1 MRHLSTFQ
9 LIAALCVCQ
18 AFSQVATATYP
29 ALLPVF
35 MAQWSLTNTEAGW
48 ISGVF
53 YVGYV
58 VTVPVLVSLTDRY
71 DARMIV
77 LPAMALS
84 ALSALGFAFLAEGV
98 WSASA
103 WRALQGI
110 GMAGT
115 YMPGLKA
122 LTDRLPDASHSRAVA
137 FYTSSFG
144 IGTSMSFFVAGEANA
159 LLGWQ
164 WAFGLSAL
172 APALGTLVIAAVLAP
187 RPVPESDHPATAL
200 LDFRPVFANREAFA
214 YTLAYM
220 VHNAELF
227 ALRSWIVAYLVFSQ
241 SQQSADSFAVTWRA
255 TVIATVVN
263 LCGMPAS
270 VLGNELAQ
278 RFGRPLVLLVVMA
291 VSAAT
296 AVTLGFAA
304 TLPYWV
310 VLGIL
315 FFYAFTIAA
324 DSSTIT
330 GGAVTTA
337 DPRYR
342 GATMAVHS
350 MVGFLGAIAGPIIF
364 GGILDLSGGETEPL
378 AWGLGFSSA
387 GAIVL
392 LGPLFVYTLGRS
404 AKKGPD
410 EPGPKPTGC
419 VRSRGWEF
427 PSELKAYFVGKKRW
441 RQ

>member
-1 MRHLSTFQ
+1 MRRLSVFQ
-9 LIAALCVCQ
+9 LIVALCVCQ
-18 AFSQVATATYP
+18 AFSQAATATYP

-35 MAQWSLTNTEAGW
+35 MAEWALSNTEAGW

-58 VTVPVLVSLTDRY
+58 AAVPFLVSLTDRR
-71 DARMIV
+71 DARTIV
-77 LPAMALS
+77 VLSMAMS
-84 ALSALGFAFLAEGV
+84 ALSALGFALLAEGV

-122 LTDRLPDASHSRAVA
+122 LCDHIPDTSHSRAVA

-144 IGTSMSFFVAGEANA
+144 IGTSLSFFIAGEANA
-159 LLGWQ
+159 LLGWH
-164 WAFGLSAL
+164 WAFGLSAI
-172 APALGTLVIAAVLAP
+172 APGLGVLIAAAALAP
-187 RPVPESDHPATAL
+187 RPIKAADHPTTAL

-241 SQQSADSFAVTWRA
+241 SQQAADSFAVAWRA
-255 TVIATVVN
+255 TVIATLVN

-270 VLGNELAQ
+270 VIGNEMAR
-278 RFGRPLVLLVVMA
+278 RFGRPLVLLVVMTA
-291 VSAAT
+291 SAAT
-296 AVTLGFAA
+296 AVVLGFVA
-304 TLPYWV
+304 TLSYSL

-315 FFYAFTIAA
+315 FFYAFIVSA

-330 GGAVTTA
+330 GGAVTAA

-350 MVGFLGAIAGPIIF
+350 MVGFLGAIAGPIVF
-364 GGILDLSGGETEPL
+364 GGVLDLSGGEAAPL
-378 AWGLGFSSA
+378 AWGLGFSA
-387 GAIVL
+387 VGAIVL

-404 AKKGPD
+404 AKK
-410 EPGPKPTGC
+410 
-419 VRSRGWEF
+419 
-427 PSELKAYFVGKKRW
+427 
-441 RQ
+441 

>member
-1 MRHLSTFQ
+1 
-9 LIAALCVCQ
+9 
-18 AFSQVATATYP
+18 
-29 ALLPVF
+29 
-35 MAQWSLTNTEAGW
+35 
-48 ISGVF
+48 
-53 YVGYV
+53 
-58 VTVPVLVSLTDRY
+58 
-71 DARMIV
+71 
-77 LPAMALS
+77 
-84 ALSALGFAFLAEGV
+84 
-98 WSASA
+98 
-103 WRALQGI
+103 LQGI

-144 IGTSMSFFVAGEANA
+144 IGTSMSFFAAGEIHA
-159 LLGWQ
+159 LLGWE

-172 APALGTLVIAAVLAP
+172 APGLGVLVIAVVLVP
-187 RPVPESDHPATAL
+187 RPVPKSDHTTTAL

-241 SQQSADSFAVTWRA
+241 SQQSVDSFALTWRA

-270 VLGNELAQ
+270 VIGNEMAQ
-278 RFGRPLVLLVVMA
+278 RFGRPVVLLVVMTA
-291 VSAAT
+291 SAAT
-296 AVTLGFAA
+296 AVVLGFGA
-304 TLPYWV
+304 TLPYWA

-330 GGAVTTA
+330 GGAVTAA

-364 GGILDLSGGETEPL
+364 GGVLDLSGGETEAL

-404 AKKGPD
+404 AKKGP
-410 EPGPKPTGC
+410 E
-419 VRSRGWEF
+419 
-427 PSELKAYFVGKKRW
+427 
-441 RQ
+441 

>member
-1 MRHLSTFQ
+1 MRHLSTVQ

-35 MAQWSLTNTEAGW
+35 MAQWALSNTEAGW

-58 VTVPVLVSLTDRY
+58 ATVPVLVSLTDRR

-77 LPAMALS
+77 LLSMALS
-84 ALSALGFAFLAEGV
+84 AVAALGFAFLAEGV
-98 WSASA
+98 WSASL

-122 LTDRLPDASHSRAVA
+122 LTDRIPDASHGRAVA

-144 IGTSMSFFVAGEANA
+144 IGTSLSFFTAGEVNA
-159 LLGWQ
+159 LLGWD

-172 APALGTLVIAAVLAP
+172 APALGGLLAAAVLAP
-187 RPVPESDHPATAL
+187 RPIAAADHPTTAL

-241 SQQSADSFAVTWRA
+241 SQQAADTFGLTWRA
-255 TVIATVVN
+255 TAIATVVN

-270 VLGNELAQ
+270 VLGNELAR
-278 RFGRPLVLLVVMA
+278 RFGRPLVLLVVMT

-296 AVTLGFAA
+296 AVALGFVA
-304 TLPYWV
+304 TLSYGI
-310 VLGIL
+310 VLGVL
-315 FFYAFTIAA
+315 FFYAFVISA

-330 GGAVTTA
+330 GGAVTAA
-337 DPRYR
+337 DPHYR

-350 MVGFLGAIAGPIIF
+350 MVGFLGAIAGPIVF
-364 GGILDLSGGETEPL
+364 GVVLDLSGGETAAL
-378 AWGLGFSSA
+378 AWGLGFSAA

-392 LGPLFVYTLGRS
+392 LGPLFVYTLGRG
-404 AKKGPD
+404 AKK
-410 EPGPKPTGC
+410 
-419 VRSRGWEF
+419 
-427 PSELKAYFVGKKRW
+427 
-441 RQ
+441 

>member
-1 MRHLSTFQ
+1 MRHLSTVQ

-18 AFSQVATATYP
+18 AFSQVGTATYP

-35 MAQWSLTNTEAGW
+35 VAQWALSNTEAGW

-58 VTVPVLVSLTDRY
+58 VTVPVLVSLTDRR

-77 LPAMALS
+77 LLSMALS

-98 WSASA
+98 WSASL

-122 LTDRLPDASHSRAVA
+122 LTDRIPDSSHSRAVA

-144 IGTSMSFFVAGEANA
+144 FGTSMSFLLAGKANA
-159 LLGWQ
+159 LLGWH

-172 APALGTLVIAAVLAP
+172 APGLGILVAAAVLRP
-187 RPVPESDHPATAL
+187 RPIAAADHPTTAL

-214 YTLAYM
+214 YTLTYM

-241 SQQSADSFAVTWRA
+241 SQQAADSFALAWRA
-255 TVIATVVN
+255 TVIATIVN
-263 LCGMPAS
+263 LMSMSAS
-270 VLGNELAQ
+270 ILGNEMAH
-278 RFGRPLVLLVVMA
+278 RFGRPRVLLVVMVA
-291 VSAAT
+291 SAAT
-296 AVTLGFAA
+296 AVTLGFIA
-304 TLPYWV
+304 TLPYWI
-310 VLGIL
+310 VLSVL

-330 GGAVTTA
+330 GGAVTAA

-364 GGILDLSGGETEPL
+364 GGEIDLSGGVNAPL
-378 AWGLGFSSA
+378 AWGLGFSAA

-392 LGPLFVYTLGRS
+392 LGPVFVYTLGR
-404 AKKGPD
+404 G
-410 EPGPKPTGC
+410 E
-419 VRSRGWEF
+419 
-427 PSELKAYFVGKKRW
+427 
-441 RQ
+441 

>member
-1 MRHLSTFQ
+1 MYRLSTVQ

-35 MAQWSLTNTEAGW
+35 MAQWALSNTEAGW

-58 VTVPVLVSLTDRY
+58 ATVPVLVSLTDRR

-77 LPAMALS
+77 LLSMALS
-84 ALSALGFAFLAEGV
+84 AVAALGFAFLAEGL

-122 LTDRLPDASHSRAVA
+122 LTDRIPDASHGRAVA

-144 IGTSMSFFVAGEANA
+144 IGTSLSFFTAGEVNA
-159 LLGWQ
+159 RLGWD

-172 APALGTLVIAAVLAP
+172 APALGGLVAAAVLAP
-187 RPVPESDHPATAL
+187 QPIAAADHPTTAL

-241 SQQSADSFAVTWRA
+241 SQQAADTFGLAWRA
-255 TVIATVVN
+255 TAIATVVN

-270 VLGNELAQ
+270 VLGNELAR
-278 RFGRPLVLLVVMA
+278 RFGRPLVLLVVMT

-296 AVTLGFAA
+296 AVALGFVA
-304 TLPYWV
+304 TLSYGI
-310 VLGIL
+310 VLGVL
-315 FFYAFTIAA
+315 FFYAFVISA

-330 GGAVTTA
+330 GGAVTAA

-350 MVGFLGAIAGPIIF
+350 MVGFLGAIAGPIVF
-364 GGILDLSGGETEPL
+364 GGVLDLSGGETAAL
-378 AWGLGFSSA
+378 AWGLGFSTA

-404 AKKGPD
+404 AKK
-410 EPGPKPTGC
+410 
-419 VRSRGWEF
+419 
-427 PSELKAYFVGKKRW
+427 
-441 RQ
+441 